1 MVGNGISEPSTVW
14 NRYQQAC
21 SGFKADSLEIRMTA
35 MQQPGSQI
43 GQHLSSELF
52 FFETQADLSLKVSS
66 CPSQVQ

>member
-43 GQHLSSELF
+43 GQHLSSELVF
-52 FFETQADLSLKVSS
+52 F
-66 CPSQVQ
+66 